1 MGRKIDN
8 SKFSFNRL
16 KRLVTPGFL
25 EKEEKKLQK
34 LLLLNINAIDRRI
47 R

>member
-8 SKFSFNRL
+8 SKFSF
-16 KRLVTPGFL
+16 KRLVTPGYF

-34 LLLLNINAIDRRI
+34 LLLLNSNAIDRRI